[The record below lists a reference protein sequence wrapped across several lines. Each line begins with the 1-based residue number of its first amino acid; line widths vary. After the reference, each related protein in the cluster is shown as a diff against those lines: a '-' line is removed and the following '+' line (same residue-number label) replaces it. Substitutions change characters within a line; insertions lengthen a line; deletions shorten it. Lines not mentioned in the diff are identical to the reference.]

1 MECSAL
7 SGENVEEIFNKVIQT
22 LIYKIDNGEIPED
35 LVMTNKQISS
45 MSSGALGMDDS
56 DKKKVG

>member
-1 MECSAL
+1 VESSAL
-7 SGENVEEIFNKVIQT
+7 SGENVEEIFNKTIQT

-45 MSSGALGMDDS
+45 LSSAVLGMEDS
-56 DKKKVG
+56 DRKKVG